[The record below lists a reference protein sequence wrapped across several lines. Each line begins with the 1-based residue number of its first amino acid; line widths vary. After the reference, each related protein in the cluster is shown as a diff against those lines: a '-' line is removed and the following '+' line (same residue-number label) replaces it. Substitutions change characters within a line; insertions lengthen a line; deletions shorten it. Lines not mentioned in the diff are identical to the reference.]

1 MKVFILRK
9 IGDASQSEIP
19 VPNPGLNEK
28 LVRVSA
34 CGLCRTDA
42 KMWTSGQRDM
52 VLPRV
57 LGHEICGVE
66 TRSGRRVVIW
76 PGAACGNC
84 DACQNRHEN
93 LCSSIQIL
101 GFNCDGG
108 LAEYVVAPSSSLI
121 PIPDILPSVT
131 ATLTEPLGSAVNA
144 IEKLHLR
151 QGQKLLVFGGG
162 PLGLMLT
169 FAANKISGA
178 FPSVVEPSLSRR
190 KLAKSFLQSFGAEI
204 FPETPK
210 NIMFDAA
217 VNATSSP
224 DSLICGLRNIRAGGA
239 FCLFSGL
246 LKDSESVNSDIMNE
260 IHYRELRLYGSY
272 GCTRRQMRQ
281 ALMLLSNHAD
291 LAEQLISGILPLGK
305 TVCGLRNIL
314 ERKGMKWV
322 VTMNG
327 MGKTVTRDR

>member
-1 MKVFILRK
+1 MKAFILRK

-42 KMWTSGQRDM
+42 KMWTNGQRDM
-52 VLPRV
+52 VLPRI

-66 TRSGRRVVIW
+66 TRSGHRVVIW
-76 PGAACGNC
+76 PGAACGDC
-84 DACQNRHEN
+84 DACRTRHEN
-93 LCSSIQIL
+93 LCPSIQIL
-101 GFNCDGG
+101 GFNRDGG
-108 LAEYVVAPSSSLI
+108 LAEYVVAHSSSLI
-121 PIPDILPSVT
+121 PIPDTLPSVT
-131 ATLTEPLGSAVNA
+131 ATLAEPLGSAVNA

-151 QGQKLLVFGGG
+151 KNQKLLVLGGG
-162 PLGLMLT
+162 PLGLMLA
-169 FAANKISGA
+169 FAATKISGA
-178 FPSVVEPSLSRR
+178 STSVVEPSLPRR
-190 KLAKSFLQSFGAEI
+190 KLAKSFLQSFGSEI
-204 FPETPK
+204 FPATPK

-224 DSLICGLRNIRAGGA
+224 DSLICGLRKIKAGGA

-246 LKDSESVNSDIMNE
+246 LKDTESVNSDLMNE
-260 IHYRELRLYGSY
+260 IHYRELSLFGSY

-281 ALMLLSNHAD
+281 ALMLLSNHVD
-291 LAEQLISGILPLGK
+291 LADQLVSGVLPLEK

-322 VTMNG
+322 VSMNG
-327 MGKTVTRDR
+327 TGKTVTSA